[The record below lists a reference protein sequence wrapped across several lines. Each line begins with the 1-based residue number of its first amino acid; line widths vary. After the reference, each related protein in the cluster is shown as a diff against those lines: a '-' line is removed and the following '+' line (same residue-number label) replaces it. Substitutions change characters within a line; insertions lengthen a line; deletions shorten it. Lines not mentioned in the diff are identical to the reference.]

1 MVTIRDVAKK
11 AGVSISTAS
20 YALNDSGPVS
30 QETRQRVLK
39 AAQEL
44 KYHPNANARHL
55 RSSKTNTIGL
65 IVSDLAGP
73 FFSELIRGVQEK
85 TLAADY
91 DLMAISAIGGFDS
104 TAAKFLKER
113 RTDAII
119 IFAHN
124 LDDGLIKSA
133 ARRDM
138 PIVLIDRPIE
148 GKYIIN
154 IKVDNFEG
162 AYKATEYLI
171 SRGHEEIAYISG
183 SEDSYDNK
191 QRFEGYKAALEANGM
206 KYNPDLIYRGN
217 FVEAGGYAAAKLMIS
232 KGYVPRAIFAANDEM
247 AIGAINAFGESGVK
261 GGEDVAIIGFDDIRI
276 ARYVV
281 PPLTT
286 MRQPTYEIGCL
297 AVNLVLR
304 ALAGD
309 FPESKIMLPA
319 ELIIRRSCGE

>member
-183 SEDSYDNK
+183 SEDSYDNE

-261 GGEDVAIIGFDDIRI
+261 VGEDVAIIGFDDIRI

>member
-1 MVTIRDVAKK
+1 
-11 AGVSISTAS
+11 
-20 YALNDSGPVS
+20 
-30 QETRQRVLK
+30 
-39 AAQEL
+39 
-44 KYHPNANARHL
+44 
-55 RSSKTNTIGL
+55 
-65 IVSDLAGP
+65 
-73 FFSELIRGVQEK
+73 
-85 TLAADY
+85 
-91 DLMAISAIGGFDS
+91 
-104 TAAKFLKER
+104 
-113 RTDAII
+113 
-119 IFAHN
+119 
-124 LDDGLIKSA
+124 
-133 ARRDM
+133 
-138 PIVLIDRPIE
+138 
-148 GKYIIN
+148 
-154 IKVDNFEG
+154 
-162 AYKATEYLI
+162 
-171 SRGHEEIAYISG
+171 
-183 SEDSYDNK
+183 
-191 QRFEGYKAALEANGM
+191 M

-261 GGEDVAIIGFDDIRI
+261 VGEDVAIIGFDDIRI